1 MFRQP
6 RAGRCFNCK
15 RKVGG
20 DCYCYGCKRRVC
32 NDCDDGLAGPT
43 HRSPKFHLG
52 PQYRWALRIAA
63 GIALRH
69 AHDMARMA
77 RAERKIADGM
87 RQSREAVAQL
97 EGMAH
102 EALCIYSEIKERS
115 K

>member
-1 MFRQP
+1 MIRQP

-20 DCYCYGCKRRVC
+20 DCYGCKKRVC
-32 NDCDDGLAGPT
+32 NDCDDGLAGPN
-43 HRSPKFHLG
+43 HEPKHHLG

-63 GIALRH
+63 GIALSH

-77 RAERKIADGM
+77 RAERKAADGM
-87 RQSREAVAQL
+87 RQSREVVASI

-102 EALCIYSEIKERS
+102 EALCIYSEIKARAKE
-115 K
+115 